1 VEVDRAARNRSPCW
15 LGVEAHRTRTALTHD
30 KSHVPQHAYRKVP
43 KEGMRDM
50 TGEKL
55 FKPRH
60 PKTVPFLLTTRS
72 RSAALSNLP
81 SSEHPDVPTVSFTD
95 PL

>member
-1 VEVDRAARNRSPCW
+1 
-15 LGVEAHRTRTALTHD
+15 
-30 KSHVPQHAYRKVP
+30 
-43 KEGMRDM
+43 MRDM

-72 RSAALSNLP
+72 RGAALSNLP